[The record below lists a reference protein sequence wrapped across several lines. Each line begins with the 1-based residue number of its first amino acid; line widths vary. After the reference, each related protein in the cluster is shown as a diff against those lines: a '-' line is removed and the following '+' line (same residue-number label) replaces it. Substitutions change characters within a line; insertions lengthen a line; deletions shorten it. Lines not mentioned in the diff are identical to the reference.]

1 MVIKILISLI
11 IGYLLGTL
19 SPAALFAKLKKVNLR
34 KRGTGNLGATN
45 TTMVLGKQYGALV
58 MIIDIGKAFFAC
70 KLAELLFPELAVAGL
85 LAGAAAVV
93 GHIFPFYMK
102 FKGGKGLAAFGGMIL
117 AYNPWMFLGLLVGG
131 IVLMFLVNY
140 AIVLPLLAAVLFP
153 ALVAVTSHDI
163 IAVVICVATS
173 ILIIVKH
180 WSIFGRIRRGEDT
193 KVRDFLKGR
202 FHSEPE
208 H

>member
-1 MVIKILISLI
+1 MVIKSVISLV

-19 SPAALFAKLKKVNLR
+19 SPAALFAKLKNVNLR

-58 MIIDIGKAFFAC
+58 MILDIGKAFLAS
-70 KLAELLFPELAVAGL
+70 KLAKLLFPELAVAGL
-85 LAGAAAVV
+85 LAGAASVV

-117 AYNPWMFLGLLVGG
+117 AHNPWMFLGLLVGG
-131 IVLMFLVNY
+131 IILVLIINY
-140 AIVLPLLAAVLFP
+140 GIAMPMSVSVLFP
-153 ALVAVTSHDI
+153 VLVAVTSRDPVA
-163 IAVVICVATS
+163 IAICAATS
-173 ILIIVKH
+173 VLIIVKH

-193 KVRDFLKGR
+193 KARDFIRK
-202 FHSEPE
+202 HK
-208 H
+208 